1 MGGSAGVEAS
11 SCAVGP
17 VAGLVETVP
26 AAEPATEEISR
37 GSQSEL
43 TVVGLA
49 LALAVGAILP
59 LTTEALALGR
69 PGG

>member
-1 MGGSAGVEAS
+1 MEAS

-26 AAEPATEEISR
+26 AAEPATEEVSLR
-37 GSQSEL
+37 SQYEL
-43 TVVGLA
+43 TVGGLA
-49 LALAVGAILP
+49 LALAVGAMLP
-59 LTTEALALGR
+59 LTTEAFALGR